1 MNKPGVVNRARIE
14 LASPEPKSGV
24 LPLHQRSVCSRKG
37 NRTPVCTVKVCC
49 PAQLDDAAVCLD
61 KRNRTFPTVIPN
73 HDRHLVRHPVIKN
86 APLELT
92 NGAFELYFVPF
103 LTVSHLAA
111 VQVAGKK

>member
-1 MNKPGVVNRARIE
+1 MAIADRVRIE
-14 LASPEPKSGV
+14 LTSPEPKSDV

-73 HDRHLVRHPVIKN
+73 HDRHLVRHPEIKKRPVRIN
-86 APLELT
+86 
-92 NGAFELYFVPF
+92 
-103 LTVSHLAA
+103 
-111 VQVAGKK
+111 